1 MADKTKRCAL
11 RNLCSFVI
19 IFAILLTG
27 AAAAYAKGT
36 VRVQQSSGS
45 MQVYRDVTIR
55 IAQKALRVTT
65 ADGKGTLIIDK
76 AACSFTGEIQ
86 TCLPYS
92 IKLDQGGSVQPLDFE
107 RGTVYV
113 NLTSAKQQLP
123 YSSTQLPPQGILLS
137 LRTKIGTIV
146 NLTGEIDQVTK

>member
-1 MADKTKRCAL
+1 L
-11 RNLCSFVI
+11 RNLGFLI
-19 IFAILLTG
+19 LAFAIVFG
-27 AAAAYAKGT
+27 GWDAAYAKGT
-36 VRVQQSSGS
+36 VRVQQNNGS
-45 MQVYRDVTIR
+45 VQVYHDVTIR
-55 IAQKALRVTT
+55 IAQKVLRVTT

-76 AACSFTGEIQ
+76 AACSFAGELQ

-92 IKLDQGGSVQPLDFE
+92 IKLDQGGSVKPLDFE

-113 NLTSAKQQLP
+113 NLTDARQQLP